1 MSSWKISYIPYYM
14 VSRMKWQAANPSEA
28 IKVLAAAGYDGVEW
42 MLHYHFNST
51 SELKRLV
58 DETRGNHLQVSNI
71 MCWEDL
77 VTSNEN
83 SRTKSVATLKQYLSA
98 AHEMA
103 IPLMSV
109 FTGPM
114 TWIQN
119 SAKIGDDIS
128 EEVAWAIV
136 TDAFSEIV
144 EAAEKNDVIVTVEAV
159 FGMLAHDY
167 YTMKE
172 FLAYFDSKHLAVN
185 LDPSHLALYGN
196 DPSFAVRRFGKRI
209 RHVHVKDSFGKPGTL
224 GEDFE
229 FPILGEGMVDWK
241 RFFTCLREVDYEGY
255 LSLEF
260 ENDTYLRNICN
271 GDWTKVAIE
280 SKKRLH
286 RFLDS

>member
-1 MSSWKISYIPYYM
+1 
-14 VSRMKWQAANPSEA
+14 
-28 IKVLAAAGYDGVEW
+28 

-58 DETRGNHLQVSNI
+58 DETRGNHLQISNI

-77 VTSNEN
+77 VTTNEN
-83 SRTKSVATLKQYLSA
+83 SRTKSVTTLKQYLSA

-103 IPLMSV
+103 IPVMNV

-119 SAKIGDDIS
+119 SAKIGEDIS

-144 EAAEKNDVIVTVEAV
+144 ETAEKNDIIVTVEAV
-159 FGMLAHDY
+159 FGMLVHDY

-196 DPSFAVRRFGKRI
+196 DPSFAVRRLGKRI
-209 RHVHVKDSFGKPGTL
+209 RHVHVKDSFGKPGAL
-224 GEDFE
+224 GKDFE
-229 FPILGEGMVDWK
+229 FPILGEGMVDWQ
-241 RFFTCLREVDYEGY
+241 RFFTCLKEVDYDGY

-260 ENDTYLRNICN
+260 ENDTYLRNVCN

-286 RFLDS
+286 AFLDS